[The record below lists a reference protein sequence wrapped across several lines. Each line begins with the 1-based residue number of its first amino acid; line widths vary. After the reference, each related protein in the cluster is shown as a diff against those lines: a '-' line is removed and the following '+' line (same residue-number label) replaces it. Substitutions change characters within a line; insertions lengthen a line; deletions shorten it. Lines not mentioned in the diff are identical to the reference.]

1 MKIDKTVKSAPPTP
15 IQGGSGRTS
24 SASTSSSSSPQG
36 ARTTSE
42 AGTAASGAAS
52 GTTVHIGGT
61 ATQLKATI
69 AATSS
74 VDLSKVAAVRQAI
87 SEGRFQVNAHAV
99 ASGLIASVKSLIQAS
114 GH

>member
-24 SASTSSSSSPQG
+24 SASSPSAPPQG
-36 ARTTSE
+36 THTTGEASTTS
-42 AGTAASGAAS
+42 SGAAS
-52 GTTVHIGGT
+52 GTTVHISGT
-61 ATQLKATI
+61 ATHLKATI
-69 AATSS
+69 AATSG

-99 ASGLIASVKSLIQAS
+99 AAGLIASVKSLIQAS

>member
-1 MKIDKTVKSAPPTP
+1 
-15 IQGGSGRTS
+15 
-24 SASTSSSSSPQG
+24 
-36 ARTTSE
+36 
-42 AGTAASGAAS
+42 
-52 GTTVHIGGT
+52 
-61 ATQLKATI
+61 LKATI

>member
-24 SASTSSSSSPQG
+24 SASPPGT
-36 ARTTSE
+36 RTTSE
-42 AGTAASGAAS
+42 AGTASSGAAS
-52 GTTVHIGGT
+52 GTTVHLGGT

-69 AATSS
+69 AATSG